1 MAQLIFIKGKVYLL
15 EKFIQSAKSLSRAR
29 TVTKHPDGSTE
40 YKVLIVTDL
49 DRGSA
54 TGDNKTWRALTRQG
68 KLIISKNRKQ
78 ANITWDLNADKNL
91 TGKLNINARAMEL
104 SELSVF
110 HNRILTP
117 DDRTGMIYE
126 IKDNEAIPWVFLN
139 SGPGNTTEGFKA
151 EWMTIKDDLLYVGSH
166 GNEFRNASG
175 AVLHENNMWVKTVS
189 PDGAVTH
196 HDWRTIFDKIRNACG
211 IYKPG
216 YLTHE
221 AAQYSETRRMW
232 FFLPRKA
239 SNTTYDETA
248 DETKGTNYLI
258 MGKGDLSAFYAKRVG
273 TLTDTQRRFVEFRD
287 TNGNIVH
294 ENNMWVKTVSPD
306 GAVTHHDW
314 RTIFDKIRNA
324 CGIYKPGYLTHEAAQ
339 YSETRR
345 MWFFLPRKAS
355 NTTYEETADEKKG
368 TNYLIMGK
376 GDLSAFYAKRVGTLT
391 DTTRGF
397 SAFDFVP
404 ETRDFL
410 IAALKSREV
419 TGSDDETYFT
429 VFDVNGLVILDDQ
442 KIDGNYKFEGLFFI

>member
-1 MAQLIFIKGKVYLL
+1 MTRTLVLL
-15 EKFIQSAKSLSRAR
+15 SLTVLLANAFPFDLQNVWPAFFKQRQTLSAKSLSRAR

-166 GNEFRNASG
+166 GN
-175 AVLHENNMWVKTVS
+175 
-189 PDGAVTH
+189 
-196 HDWRTIFDKIRNACG
+196 
-211 IYKPG
+211 
-216 YLTHE
+216 
-221 AAQYSETRRMW
+221 
-232 FFLPRKA
+232 
-239 SNTTYDETA
+239 
-248 DETKGTNYLI
+248 
-258 MGKGDLSAFYAKRVG
+258 
-273 TLTDTQRRFVEFRD
+273 EFRD

>member
-1 MAQLIFIKGKVYLL
+1 MEKLIFIKGKVYLL
-15 EKFIQSAKSLSRAR
+15 EKFIQNAQSLSRAR

-54 TGDNKTWRALTRQG
+54 TGDGKTWRALTRQG
-68 KLIISKNRKQ
+68 KLFISKNRKQ

-248 DETKGTNYLI
+248 DETK
-258 MGKGDLSAFYAKRVG
+258 
-273 TLTDTQRRFVEFRD
+273 D

-355 NTTYEETADEKKG
+355 NTTYDETADETKG

-419 TGSDDETYFT
+419 TGSDDESYFT
-429 VFDVNGLVILDDQ
+429 VFDVNGQVILADQ